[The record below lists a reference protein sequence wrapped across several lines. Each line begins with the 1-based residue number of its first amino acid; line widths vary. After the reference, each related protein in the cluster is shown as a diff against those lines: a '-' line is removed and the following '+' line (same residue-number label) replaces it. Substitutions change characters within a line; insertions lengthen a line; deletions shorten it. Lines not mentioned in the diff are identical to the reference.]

1 MNQIASCGA
10 LLFLAILSP
19 EDIKE
24 KQVSVKTVMIFG
36 LLALVCRI
44 VAGQD
49 GMIKEMIF
57 SLVPGMFLLILS
69 MASKESIGL
78 GDGMAAVVLGLWMG
92 GYKTFLIL
100 CIAWMLAGGFAL
112 ICLLRKQKEPIPFIP
127 FLLLGLEVLLFNA

>member
-1 MNQIASCGA
+1 MDQITSCGA

-24 KQVSVKTVMIFG
+24 KQVSAKTVMIFG

-44 VAGQD
+44 AAGQD

-69 MASKESIGL
+69 VASKESIGL
-78 GDGMAAVVLGLWMG
+78 GDGMAAVVLGLWLG

-100 CIAWMLAGGFAL
+100 CIAWILAGGFAL